1 MKFCQRLKLARE
13 HAGLTQQQLV
23 DRLPLKD
30 DGKPLMAQSN
40 LAKMEK
46 SVNAKGS
53 IYSVFIAKACGVS
66 AEWLANEVGSM
77 IEPAYNN
84 LSSDLKL
91 HMKVMQE
98 LPDYARTEVIRD
110 AIKTAEL
117 ITKATSEAKSN
128 GTKHQ

>member
-1 MKFCQRLKLARE
+1 MKFCERLKLARE
-13 HAGLTQQQLV
+13 HAGLTQQQLI
-23 DRLPLKD
+23 DRLPLKS
-30 DGKPLMAQSN
+30 DGKPLMAQPN

-53 IYSVFIAKACGVS
+53 IYSVFIAKACGIS
-66 AEWLANEVGSM
+66 AEWLVNEVGSM
-77 IEPAYNN
+77 IEPAYDN
-84 LSSDLKL
+84 LSNDLKL
-91 HMKVMQE
+91 HMKVMQD
-98 LPDYARTEVIRD
+98 LPEYARTEVIRD